1 MESRR
6 SAGKRAKISGV
17 LSDKAMRKDSAKVN
31 ILMVDDN
38 ESNLLALESILQG
51 NDRKL
56 VRAASGDEALQYL
69 LQNDAA
75 VILLDVRMPGISGL
89 ETAELIR
96 GRKRTRDL
104 PIIFLTAYDS
114 TDRQELSKG
123 YALGAVDYIIKPL
136 DPEALKSK
144 VNVFVELYKK
154 TEQIQQQAALLHE
167 KNIQLETA
175 NFERLGKLVDLGQRL
190 TAERDP
196 EELLKLFCAAARDI
210 VGAREAYVRI
220 TESGARGHVQSVEE
234 DGRAVRSE
242 ELEGRPLDEN
252 TLNSLS
258 LNARPLRVSKNESS
272 GHETVLASHNSIAS
286 LLSAPIFLVDK
297 TIGWLYLVDK
307 LDATEFSEADERLA
321 MTLAGQLAVTY
332 ENARLYAEA
341 RERAAELL
349 AEVRVRKQAQEEK
362 EELLVSEKAARIE
375 AEDAQRLSTKLLM
388 REERARAEAE
398 AANRLKDEFLATV
411 SHELR
416 TPLNSILGWAQLLQS
431 GSLDD
436 SSSTRALKTIE
447 RNTKTLAQIIDD
459 LLDVSRIITGKLRL
473 DVRPVELSTV
483 VESVLEAVRPATD
496 AKNINLEV
504 LLSSGVGAVS
514 GDSGRLQQIVWNL
527 LSNAIKFTP
536 SGGRVTV
543 RLERVG
549 SRARI
554 TVTDTGEGIRP
565 EFLPFVFDRFS
576 QADSTFTRPHG
587 GLGLG
592 LAIVRHLV
600 ELHGGSVGAESQG
613 QGLGATFTA
622 SFPLVSERN
631 ADVADDEGLEIDHLT
646 ASDEQKDLTGLTVM
660 IVDDEL
666 DARELLTVMLQQ
678 RGAKVIAASSAAEAL
693 ELLAKASN
701 GSMPDVLVS
710 DIGMPEQDGFEL
722 ISMVRAMGPE
732 RGGNIPA
739 IALTAYARSEDRARV
754 LAAGFQHHVPK
765 PVGPATLAIAVA
777 NVARPKRKA
786 QPSRVK
792 AVPESDGG

>member
-1 MESRR
+1 
-6 SAGKRAKISGV
+6 
-17 LSDKAMRKDSAKVN
+17 MRVMQRNPGKVN

-51 NDRKL
+51 DDRNL

-75 VILLDVRMPGISGL
+75 VILLDVRMPGISGI
-89 ETAELIR
+89 ETAALIR
-96 GRKRTRDL
+96 GSKRTRDL

-114 TDRQELSKG
+114 TDSQDLSKG
-123 YALGAVDYIIKPL
+123 YALGAVDYIVKPL
-136 DPEALKSK
+136 DPDALKSK
-144 VNVFVELYKK
+144 VAVFVELYKK
-154 TEQIQQQAALLHE
+154 TEQVKHQAALLHE

-196 EELLKLFCAAARDI
+196 RELLKLFCAAARDI
-210 VGAREAYVRI
+210 VGSREAYVRI
-220 TESGARGHVQSVEE
+220 TKSARGQVQTVEE
-234 DGRAVRSE
+234 GSDAIQTAGFEV
-242 ELEGRPLDEN
+242 RPLDED

-258 LNARPLRVSKNESS
+258 LRARPLRVSKNEISS
-272 GHETVLASHNSIAS
+272 QATVLASHNALNS
-286 LLSAPIFLVDK
+286 LLSAPISLGDK

-307 LDATEFSEADERLA
+307 LDALEFSEADERLA

-341 RERAAELL
+341 QEHAAELL
-349 AEVRVRKQAQEEK
+349 AEVRERKQAQEEK
-362 EELLVSEKAARIE
+362 ERSLVAEKAARIE
-375 AEDAQRLSTKLLM
+375 AEDAQRLSAKLLM
-388 REERARAEAE
+388 REERARADAE

-416 TPLNSILGWAQLLQS
+416 TPLNSILGWAQLLQT

-436 SSSTRALKTIE
+436 GASSRALKTIE

-473 DVRPVELSTV
+473 DVRPVDLSSV
-483 VESVLEAVRPATD
+483 VEAVLEALRPATD
-496 AKNINLEV
+496 AKSIKLDV
-504 LLSSGVGAVS
+504 FISSNVGAVS

-536 SGGRVTV
+536 SGGQVTV

-565 EFLPFVFDRFS
+565 AFLPFVFDRFS

-613 QGLGATFTA
+613 RGLGATFTV
-622 SFPLVSERN
+622 SFPVLAPELQ
-631 ADVADDEGLEIDHLT
+631 ADSADTPELEVEHQTTSVGAKEL
-646 ASDEQKDLTGLTVM
+646 AGLTVM
-660 IVDDEL
+660 IVDDEF
-666 DARELLTVMLQQ
+666 DALELLTAMLEQH
-678 RGAKVIAASSAAEAL
+678 GAKVIAASSAAEAL
-693 ELLAKASN
+693 ELLAKATN

-710 DIGMPEQDGFEL
+710 DIGMPGQDGFEL
-722 ISMVRAMGPE
+722 ISMVRAMEPE

-754 LAAGFQHHVPK
+754 LAAGFQHHVAK
-765 PVGPATLAIAVA
+765 PVGPATLARAVA
-777 NVARPKRKA
+777 NLAQPNRKA
-786 QPSRVK
+786 QGSQ
-792 AVPESDGG
+792 

>member
-1 MESRR
+1 M
-6 SAGKRAKISGV
+6 KR
-17 LSDKAMRKDSAKVN
+17 DSAKVN

-51 NDRKL
+51 SDRNL

-96 GRKRTRDL
+96 GSKRTRDV

-114 TDRQELSKG
+114 TDSQDLSRG
-123 YALGAVDYIIKPL
+123 YALGAVDYIVKPL
-136 DPEALKSK
+136 DPDALKSK

-154 TEQIQQQAALLHE
+154 TEQVKHQAALLHE
-167 KNIQLETA
+167 KNIQLETV

-196 EELLKLFCAAARDI
+196 GELLKLFCAAARDI

-220 TESGARGHVQSVEE
+220 TETTGGQVETVEEGCLTKQSV
-234 DGRAVRSE
+234 
-242 ELEGRPLDEN
+242 ELEGRPIDEN

-258 LNARPLRVSKNESS
+258 LKVDPLRVSKNESS
-272 GHETVLASHNSIAS
+272 TQDTVLASHNSIGS
-286 LLSAPIFLVDK
+286 LLSAPISLVDR

-307 LDATEFSEADERLA
+307 IDAPEFSEGDERLA

-341 RERAAELL
+341 QEHAAELL
-349 AEVRVRKQAQEEK
+349 AEVRIRKQAQEEK
-362 EELLVSEKAARIE
+362 ERSLVSEKAARIE
-375 AEDAQRLSTKLLM
+375 AEDAQRLSAKLLM
-388 REERARAEAE
+388 REERAREEAE

-431 GSLDD
+431 GSLDEA
-436 SSSTRALKTIE
+436 SSSRALKTIE

-473 DVRPVELSTV
+473 DVRPVELATV

-496 AKNINLEV
+496 AKSIKLDV
-504 LLSSGVGAVS
+504 FLSSGVGAVS
-514 GDSGRLQQIVWNL
+514 GDAGRLQQIVWNL

-536 SGGRVTV
+536 SGGQVTV
-543 RLERVG
+543 RLERVS

-554 TVTDTGEGIRP
+554 TVTDTGEGIGP
-565 EFLPFVFDRFS
+565 AFLPYVFDRFS

-600 ELHGGSVGAESQG
+600 ELHGGSVSAESHG
-613 QGLGATFTA
+613 KGLGATFPV
-622 SFPLVSERN
+622 SFPLLASEQTGDSIDR
-631 ADVADDEGLEIDHLT
+631 EGLEFEQPPL
-646 ASDEQKDLTGLTVM
+646 SDEQKDLTGLTVM

-710 DIGMPEQDGFEL
+710 DIGMPGQDGFEL
-722 ISMVRAMGPE
+722 ISQVRAMGPE
-732 RGGNIPA
+732 KGGNIPA

-777 NVARPKRKA
+777 NVARPKRKSE
-786 QPSRVK
+786 QSRAHTVQ
-792 AVPESDGG
+792 ESEGG

>member
-1 MESRR
+1 MKKNSTQ
-6 SAGKRAKISGV
+6 
-17 LSDKAMRKDSAKVN
+17 VN

-38 ESNLLALESILQG
+38 ENNLLALESILQG
-51 NDRKL
+51 SDRNL

-69 LQNDAA
+69 LKNDAA

-96 GRKRTRDL
+96 GSKRTRDL

-114 TDRQELSKG
+114 TDRQDLSKG

-136 DPEALKSK
+136 DPDALKSK

-154 TEQIQQQAALLHE
+154 TEQVKHQAALLHE

-196 EELLKLFCAAARDI
+196 SELLKLFCAAASDI

-220 TESGARGHVQSVEE
+220 TESPGGQIETVEE
-234 DGRAVRSE
+234 GGLAMQSA

-252 TLNSLS
+252 MLNSLS
-258 LNARPLRVSKNESS
+258 LKARPLRVAKSESS
-272 GHETVLASHNSIAS
+272 GLGTVLGSHNSIGS
-286 LLSAPIFLVDK
+286 LLSAPISLVDK

-307 LDATEFSEADERLA
+307 LDAPEFSEADERLA
-321 MTLAGQLAVTY
+321 MSLAGQLAVTY

-341 RERAAELL
+341 QEHAAELL

-362 EELLVSEKAARIE
+362 ERSLLAEKAARIE
-375 AEDAQRLSTKLLM
+375 AEDAQRLSAKLLM
-388 REERARAEAE
+388 REERARADAE

-431 GSLDD
+431 GSLDQKA
-436 SSSTRALKTIE
+436 STRALKTIE

-473 DVRPVELSTV
+473 DVRPVELSTI

-496 AKNINLEV
+496 AKSIKLDV
-504 LLSSGVGAVS
+504 FLSSGVGAVS

-536 SGGRVTV
+536 SGGQVTV

-549 SRARI
+549 SRARV
-554 TVTDTGEGIRP
+554 TVTDSGEGIRP
-565 EFLPFVFDRFS
+565 AFLPFVFDRFS

-600 ELHGGSVGAESQG
+600 ELHGGSVSAESQG
-613 QGLGATFTA
+613 EGLGATFTV
-622 SFPLVSERN
+622 SFPTLASEQK
-631 ADVADDEGLEIDHLT
+631 ADFSDTGVLESRHHT
-646 ASDEQKDLTGLTVM
+646 SADEQKDLTGLTVM

-678 RGAKVIAASSAAEAL
+678 RGAKVIAAASAGEAL
-693 ELLAKASN
+693 ELLADASN

-710 DIGMPEQDGFEL
+710 DIGMPGQDGFEL
-722 ISMVRAMGPE
+722 ISMIRAMGPE

-777 NVARPKRKA
+777 SVARPKHTSKR
-786 QPSRVK
+786 SRVQ
-792 AVPESDGG
+792 ASSESEGD